1 MTEAEKNGELW
12 VFAPNVREGGGAI
25 LLDELIAK
33 CPAGPIRLVLPDNFG
48 SNPALQTDKFG
59 RGLRGRIAAEL
70 KIFKQA
76 KPGDIILCF
85 NGSVPLFPSKARI
98 LVYIQNTILLEARQ
112 TREISLFGALRVSVE
127 RLALRLYWKKVEMLF
142 VQTKS
147 MKMRL
152 QKFRKNYRLPE
163 KQIQI
168 TPFFKKPSQ
177 TRSSDKDIAPT
188 RFFYPALFHKYK
200 NHYQLFVAW
209 EMFVEQVPEAKLI
222 ISLEKSQL
230 ERICA
235 PRVFSEAFHESV
247 DCLGKL
253 TFEQTQEI
261 MAGASALVFPSKTES
276 FGMPLL
282 EASSL
287 GVPIIASE
295 RDYVRDVCNPD
306 ETFDPN
312 SALSIF
318 RALMRFSSAG
328 EAAQK
333 MAGAENLWRDIGSFW
348 KNG

>member
-1 MTEAEKNGELW
+1 MTEAKKYGELW

-33 CPAGPIRLVLPDNFG
+33 CPADQIRLIVPDNFE
-48 SNPALQTDKFG
+48 SNPALQTYKFV

-70 KIFKQA
+70 KIFRQA
-76 KPGDIILCF
+76 KQGDIVFCF
-85 NGSVPLFPSKARI
+85 NGSVPLFPSKGRI

-112 TREISLFGALRVSVE
+112 TREISFLGAFRVSFE
-127 RLALRLYWKKVEMLF
+127 RLALRFYWEKVEMVF

-152 QKFRKNYRLPE
+152 QKFQKKYRLRE
-163 KQIQI
+163 QQIQI
-168 TPFFKKPSQ
+168 TPFFKKPSPKK
-177 TRSSDKDIAPT
+177 TSVKEFAPF

-200 NHYQLFVAW
+200 NHYQLFLAW
-209 EMFVEQVPEAKLI
+209 EMFVEQVPEAKLV

-230 ERICA
+230 AKICA
-235 PRVFSEAFHESV
+235 ARVFSDAFYESL

-282 EASSL
+282 EATSL
-287 GVPIIASE
+287 GVPIIAAE

-318 RALMRFSSAG
+318 RALMRFSFA
-328 EAAQK
+328 EKAIQEV
-333 MAGAENLWRDIGSFW
+333 AGAENLWREIGSIW
-348 KNG
+348 KVE